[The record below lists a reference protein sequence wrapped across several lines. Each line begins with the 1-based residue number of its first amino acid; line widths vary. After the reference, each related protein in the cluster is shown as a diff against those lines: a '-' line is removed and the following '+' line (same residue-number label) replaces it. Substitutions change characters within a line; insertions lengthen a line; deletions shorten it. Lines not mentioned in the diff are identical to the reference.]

1 MDPQQDLTE
10 RDITL
15 TIQLPGGQETTTTVH
30 GSKPVMDVLVTL
42 CAQHRLVPSDNVIK
56 LISANHNHIRFK
68 PNSPIGS
75 LEFEKVVLQPK
86 GSDDANKKK
95 PHMPVATVRLMINYK
110 KSHKAVVRV
119 NPKVPLAELVPLVC
133 EKCEFNPN
141 TTIFLRTCHS
151 EDPLD
156 LTKTLND
163 YGIKELYAK
172 DTKGGDEEQKTS
184 VKEKIQREKGNKRF
198 FSLFKK
204 SKKTPEQAL
213 TTSAPG
219 SPELNNRHAVGVRC
233 LNGHSTLQTGTV
245 DVSKKRRAP
254 RPPLVT
260 SQSVPCEF
268 NTKDYDE
275 FSERDTLGKQGLLS
289 RISSTESSLKRT
301 KRRAPPPPSDE
312 DNKENVD
319 KDDNSSDKHRAHI
332 ADRCP
337 AIAEVMSEL
346 VESLQARHKRT
357 LSSVT
362 SSSSQQQ
369 TTEDSS
375 GPPSEL
381 STPEVEFKTPPG
393 CQLVRSSSEREGL
406 TTFTVVPQRRLQG
419 GKCFDVAPDPADAGQ
434 KLSPGTPE
442 DLEIHSAQLPEVQT
456 ESFRNDVSGLDKRE
470 NLPEIPQHLEKE
482 NQTWANA
489 KNLEQKHEKQLNYL
503 KPIKKG
509 GLQSFNNIEP
519 LNGKTNN
526 LELRNAQLKSLESGD
541 TWTGNLPAPQPVGSP
556 RNSNVD
562 ESLVEGDGE
571 HEYALVE
578 TGKEKNWIEQYQ
590 EKRRMFQGC
599 DDDNNRKLHI
609 WRKFQSELR
618 NAQIDDNFPSPPPP
632 VCWYD
637 EDGEGENDDKEPE
650 RDLRAD
656 IESHLNSNFK
666 YQPNSHSSKPKA
678 HSTQT
683 IRNADYTSAPE
694 SPGTSILTSRPSADC
709 PFKSH
714 STSDPCSTETV
725 SPFAL
730 AVFQKAKH
738 FKSALDTKH
747 AKR

>member
-1 MDPQQDLTE
+1 MSTYMDPQEDLTE

-42 CAQHRLVPSDNVIK
+42 CAQHRLIPSDNVIK

-133 EKCEFNPN
+133 EKCEFDPN
-141 TTIFLRTCHS
+141 TIIFLRTCRS
-151 EDPLD
+151 AEPLD

-172 DTKGGDEEQKTS
+172 DTKGGDEEQKTA

-204 SKKTPEQAL
+204 SKKTHEQAL
-213 TTSAPG
+213 AVSAPG
-219 SPELNNRHAVGVRC
+219 SPELNNRHAVGVSC
-233 LNGHSTLQTGTV
+233 LNGHLNSQTVTA
-245 DVSKKRRAP
+245 DVPKKRRAP
-254 RPPLVT
+254 RPPLMT
-260 SQSVPCEF
+260 SQSIGCELY
-268 NTKDYDE
+268 TKDYAE
-275 FSERDTLGKQGLLS
+275 FSEQDTPGKQGLLS

-319 KDDNSSDKHRAHI
+319 KDDNSSDKQRAHI

-346 VESLQARHKRT
+346 VESLQARHKKT
-357 LSSVT
+357 LSSLT

-369 TTEDSS
+369 TTEDTS
-375 GPPSEL
+375 GPSSEL

-393 CQLVRSSSEREGL
+393 CRLMRSSSEREGL

-419 GKCFDVAPDPADAGQ
+419 GKCFEVAPDPADAEQ

-442 DLEIHSAQLPEVQT
+442 DLDIHSAQLPEVQT
-456 ESFRNDVSGLDKRE
+456 EHFRNDGSDLDKRE
-470 NLPEIPQHLEKE
+470 NLPEIPQHLEKGNE
-482 NQTWANA
+482 ILANA
-489 KNLEQKHEKQLNYL
+489 KNLEQKHEKQNNYL
-503 KPIKKG
+503 KPIKQD
-509 GLQSFNNIEP
+509 GLQSFQRGFNNLEP
-519 LNGKTNN
+519 LNGKANN
-526 LELRNAQLKSLESGD
+526 LGLRNAKLTSLELGD
-541 TWTGNLPAPQPVGSP
+541 TWTGNVPAHPPVGS
-556 RNSNVD
+556 NI
-562 ESLVEGDGE
+562 EDGE

-578 TGKEKNWIEQYQ
+578 TGKEKNWIEQYK

-599 DDDNNRKLHI
+599 DDDNNRKFHL
-609 WRKFQSELR
+609 WRKFTMD
-618 NAQIDDNFPSPPPP
+618 NAHTNDNFPSPPPP
-632 VCWYD
+632 VCWYE
-637 EDGEGENDDKEPE
+637 EDSEGENDDKETE

-656 IESHLNSNFK
+656 IESHLNSKFK
-666 YQPNSHSSKPKA
+666 YQPNSHPSKPKA

-694 SPGTSILTSRPSADC
+694 SPGTSSLTSHPSADC
-709 PFKSH
+709 PFKTH